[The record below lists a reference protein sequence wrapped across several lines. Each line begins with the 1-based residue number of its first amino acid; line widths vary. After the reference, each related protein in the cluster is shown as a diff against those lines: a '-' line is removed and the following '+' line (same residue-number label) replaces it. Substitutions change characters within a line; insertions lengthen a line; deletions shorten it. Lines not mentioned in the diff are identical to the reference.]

1 MHHVGCAFISSL
13 FFATLIPRFFYNI
26 QMQNTSH
33 THFTPFQLYLFVEFT
48 LIPSHLAHPSLQFVA
63 ENLQSC
69 TVGLLL
75 FDWDFLIHTFSLL
88 TAPAAKQYQ
97 EEQAICARH
106 KLLSSLPF
114 PLKANR
120 WNCSYALRQLTQSAF
135 MSYYAGH
142 THVQSNMFACKMY
155 WCGLQRKKRQYFG
168 ISHCSISLD
177 ITHPQSLG
185 FNCRFDSV
193 IIVCRSQPEGKTA
206 TTINGLKINCKFLRT
221 ILS

>member
-33 THFTPFQLYLFVEFT
+33 SHFTPFQLYLFVEFT

-97 EEQAICARH
+97 EEQAICAHH

-120 WNCSYALRQLTQSAF
+120 WNCSYALRQLTQSAI
-135 MSYYAGH
+135 MSYYTGH
-142 THVQSNMFACKMY
+142 TCSQICLHVKCIDVD
-155 WCGLQRKKRQYFG
+155 CRERK
-168 ISHCSISLD
+168 D
-177 ITHPQSLG
+177 
-185 FNCRFDSV
+185 N
-193 IIVCRSQPEGKTA
+193 
-206 TTINGLKINCKFLRT
+206 
-221 ILS
+221 ILVLAIAVLA

>member
-1 MHHVGCAFISSL
+1 MAQLIFSSFFFYTASLFLFTPLPHLTNAPRWLCFYFISFLCHINPSFL
-13 FFATLIPRFFYNI
+13 LQYTNAKYLPLTFHTIP
-26 QMQNTSH
+26 T
-33 THFTPFQLYLFVEFT
+33 LFVEFT

-120 WNCSYALRQLTQSAF
+120 WNCSYALRQLTQSAIV
-135 MSYYAGH
+135 SYYTGH
-142 THVQSNMFACKMY
+142 TCSQICLHVKCIDVD
-155 WCGLQRKKRQYFG
+155 CRERK
-168 ISHCSISLD
+168 D
-177 ITHPQSLG
+177 
-185 FNCRFDSV
+185 N
-193 IIVCRSQPEGKTA
+193 
-206 TTINGLKINCKFLRT
+206 
-221 ILS
+221 ILVLAIAVLA